1 MSDRLDEI
9 PCGVL
14 AFDDGGKI
22 LQVNKMFTTLVGY
35 EEHELT
41 GASIDTI
48 LSVASRIF
56 YNTHFFPLVR
66 LHSKAEEIFLTLIKR
81 DRTDIPVLTNT
92 VRRMNNG
99 DYENVMA
106 LIPVFQRKKYE
117 DEILHAKRAA
127 EEALKENRELQ
138 ALTHAL
144 EQRTQELEKQNQ
156 RILSINKDILQF
168 SKIISHDLQEPI
180 RKIKLF
186 SSVLAST
193 VDGRWNERG
202 VSAVGKIEISAER
215 LRKLTAGLR
224 EYVNVDMG
232 ESHRTV
238 DLDELFSV
246 ALEKVKG
253 DREFDAFKV
262 IKEKLPSIEGYPT
275 QLELLFYHL
284 LDNSVQFRRPE
295 DQLVVTVTH
304 TLLEENLYRHTPDRY
319 KFVEHV
325 RIIFSDNGIGFDDQ
339 YKDYVFDLVKK
350 VHMGGKGLGIG
361 LALIKKVIDN
371 HCGTIRIESEYGK
384 GTHVILVLPIIA
396 GLSGNYPPEGV
407 VVHP

>member
-1 MSDRLDEI
+1 MSDRLDAI

-22 LQVNKMFTTLVGY
+22 IQVNRMFTTLVGY

-41 GASIDTI
+41 GASIDII

-66 LHSKAEEIFLTLIKR
+66 MHSKADEIFLTLIRR

-92 VRRMNNG
+92 VRRLNKG

-127 EEALKENRELQ
+127 EDALKENRELQ
-138 ALTHAL
+138 ALAQAL
-144 EQRTQELEKQNQ
+144 EQRTQELENQNQ
-156 RILSINKDILQF
+156 RILNVNQDIVQF
-168 SKIISHDLQEPI
+168 SRIISHDLQEPI

-186 SSVLAST
+186 SSVLAAT
-193 VDGRWNERG
+193 VDDHWKERG
-202 VSAVGKIEISAER
+202 ISALGKIEISAER

-232 ESHRTV
+232 EPRKTL

-253 DREFDAFKV
+253 DREFDGIKV

-275 QLELLFYHL
+275 QFELLFYHL
-284 LDNSVQFRRPE
+284 LDNSVQFRRPDE
-295 DQLVVTVTH
+295 QLVVTVTH

-350 VHMGGKGLGIG
+350 VHLGGKGLGIG

-371 HCGTIRIESEYGK
+371 HRGTIRLESEYWK
-384 GTHVILVLPIIA
+384 GTHVILVLPITP
-396 GLSGNYPPEGV
+396 GPSVKLQS
-407 VVHP
+407 

>member
-1 MSDRLDEI
+1 MDDRLDAL

-14 AFDDGGKI
+14 AFDDSGRI
-22 LQVNKMFTTLVGY
+22 LQVNRMLATLVGY
-35 EEHELT
+35 EAHELI

-66 LHSKAEEIFLTLIKR
+66 LYSKADEIFLTLIRR

-92 VRRMNNG
+92 VRRLDSG
-99 DYENVMA
+99 AYENVMA
-106 LIPVFQRKKYE
+106 LIPVFQRRKYE
-117 DEILHAKRAA
+117 DEILNAKRAA
-127 EEALKENRELQ
+127 EDALKENRELQ
-138 ALTHAL
+138 ALSQAL
-144 EQRTQELEKQNQ
+144 EHRTQELEKQNQ
-156 RILSINKDILQF
+156 RILSVNQDIVQF
-168 SKIISHDLQEPI
+168 SRIISHDLQEPI

-186 SSVLAST
+186 SSVLASA
-193 VDGRWNERG
+193 VDDHWKERG
-202 VSAVGKIEISAER
+202 VSALGKIEISAER

-232 ESHRTV
+232 ESHKTV

-253 DREFDAFKV
+253 DREFDGFKV

-295 DQLVVTVTH
+295 EKLVITVTH

-371 HCGTIRIESEYGK
+371 HRGTIRLESEYGK
-384 GTHVILVLPIIA
+384 GTHVILVLPITP
-396 GLSGNYPPEGV
+396 GPSVNLQS
-407 VVHP
+407 